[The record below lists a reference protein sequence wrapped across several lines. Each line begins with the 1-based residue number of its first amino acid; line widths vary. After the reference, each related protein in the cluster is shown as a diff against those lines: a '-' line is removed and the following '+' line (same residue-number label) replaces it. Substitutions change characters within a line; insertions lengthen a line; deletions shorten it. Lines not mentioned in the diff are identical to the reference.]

1 MNLNSLRLNNLT
13 SEKTSL
19 RLSNRKRR
27 GRGTGSGLGKT
38 SGRGHKGLGSRSGGK
53 VRAGFEGGQMP
64 LQQRVPKYGFSSRV
78 NRFTQELRLSTL
90 VNLDLKEISL
100 EILKDKD
107 LVKQN
112 TKINIVSIYSF
123 RFIFTVSKLYHFF
136 LPLINPCKLRGIL
149 WTTRFLIWGS

>member
-1 MNLNSLRLNNLT
+1 MNLNSLRLNNLIP
-13 SEKTSL
+13 EKTSS
-19 RLSNRKRR
+19 RSSKRKRR

-38 SGRGHKGLGSRSGGK
+38 SGRGHKGQGSRSGGK

-112 TKINIVSIYSF
+112 TKKVKVIKDIE
-123 RFIFTVSKLYHFF
+123 TCTKMKLIGISTTASVKN
-136 LPLINPCKLRGIL
+136 LIEEAGGKVE
-149 WTTRFLIWGS
+149 T